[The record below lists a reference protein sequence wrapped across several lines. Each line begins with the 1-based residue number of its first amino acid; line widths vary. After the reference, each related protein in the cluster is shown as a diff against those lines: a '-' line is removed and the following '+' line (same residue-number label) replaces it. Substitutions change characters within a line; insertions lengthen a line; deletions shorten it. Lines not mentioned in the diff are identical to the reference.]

1 MAENHWNELS
11 PATFPSFQETQEK
24 FNRMIGRHAPCAR
37 SLAHLLPALKDYVL
51 CYYSHFVRL
60 NGWDDP
66 YKMIQF
72 LKDANKREF
81 IHSVLTQSNYGRTNV
96 THFNDLILLDD
107 WPFILN
113 NWVQLCRWIG
123 DLDAEDAVERG
134 KIELYQHLVERLE
147 RAKKQRNK
155 GIINDLEYFKIKKIL
170 RMSFAIQMKILILIK
185 VQKFL
190 GIILLK
196 KI

>member
-1 MAENHWNELS
+1 M
-11 PATFPSFQETQEK
+11 
-24 FNRMIGRHAPCAR
+24 
-37 SLAHLLPALKDYVL
+37 
-51 CYYSHFVRL
+51 
-60 NGWDDP
+60 NGSDDP
-66 YKMIQF
+66 YKMIHF
-72 LKDANKREF
+72 LRDANKGTT
-81 IHSVLTQSNYGRTNV
+81 IHSVLTQSNYGRNNV